1 MIGQKVQPR
10 LVPACPPEFG
20 EEFVIGGW
28 RHVEHIYGARTDLL
42 LKWIEMSG
50 GESLHRRRREHMKAN
65 GVGPFGRRGGN
76 GPKIRGVEAAAWLD
90 R

>member
-1 MIGQKVQPR
+1 MTAQPR
-10 LVPACPPEFG
+10 IVPSCPPEFAD
-20 EEFVIGGW
+20 EFVRGGW
-28 RHVEHIYGARTDLL
+28 RRVERLYNCRTDLL

-50 GESLHRRRREHMKAN
+50 GEELQQRRRDHMKVN

-76 GPKIRGVEAAAWLD
+76 GLKPRGVSVIGWLD